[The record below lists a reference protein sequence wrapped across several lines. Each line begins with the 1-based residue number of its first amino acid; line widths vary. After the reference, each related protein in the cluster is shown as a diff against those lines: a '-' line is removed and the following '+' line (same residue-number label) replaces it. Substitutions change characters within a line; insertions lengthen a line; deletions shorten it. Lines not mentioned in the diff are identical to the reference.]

1 MSEAA
6 REETAPL
13 AVGPANSAP
22 EADGSLATADDFQTR
37 IAAIQNH
44 LSRRP
49 GVDPSAV
56 ERAFALASRC
66 HAGQMRK
73 SGEAY
78 LMHPLRVAET
88 IARLGLDV
96 SSVVAALLH
105 DAVEDSELTVVDLTE
120 SFGPEVAGLVDGVT
134 KLGKVPYLSR
144 QEQQAESF
152 RKMLLAMSQDIRVL
166 LVKLADRLDNMRTLA
181 HMPLD
186 KQLRIARET
195 MEIYAPLASRLG
207 IQWLHAEL
215 QDLSFRYL
223 EPEIYRSVRARVDA
237 LLATDPEFVSRGEA
251 QLQAVLRGTGE
262 TSGPHGREGPPGPH
276 GREGPPAPQGR
287 EGPPAP
293 QGREGLEDG
302 DRAVW
307 SDERFGP
314 AQVRASMR
322 TPYQIYKLSEDQ
334 EVEIDKVGG
343 LVIFHCIT
351 RDRTSCYN
359 AFGVLHGSFTPIP
372 GRFRDYVALPRP
384 NKYQALHTAVIN
396 RQGERLELQ
405 IRSAAMDAVAERGIV
420 AEWQRAEAAA
430 TSPTSP
436 TVAWQRLAWL
446 QDLMDWQSDISDP
459 HEFIEAVKA
468 DLFADEV
475 YVFTPEGDIHTFPK
489 GATPIDFAFAIHT
502 NVGVHASGARVN
514 GHLVPLR
521 YQLRQ
526 GDTLEILTNPNPCVR
541 KEWLKMCQTSRAR
554 ARIKQWLRTEER
566 SRVRSLGRSLIEQ
579 ELAGRGRTLA
589 EFEELGLV
597 ARRAAE
603 FDLGKELREMPGTDG
618 LYEAVGSGQLAPIR
632 VADALAPAPQGEDD
646 GIIKRMFRRMSGGR
660 KVSLKLGGRSAGKAR
675 TAPGEGAPGTPLL
688 VTRERTE
695 ATGASPPL
703 IQLAPCC
710 SPTPGDPL
718 LGYFSPNKGIVAHV
732 EGCPEALERIE
743 ERRVYLAWE
752 EGLELDCPAVVEVR
766 TANTVGLLAE
776 MSRAFSAHGIN
787 IKQANCRTFDNGQ
800 RAINTFHTQVRSL
813 AQLTT
818 LMRNL
823 RSIPGVLAVERVFSR
838 AGVDG

>member
-6 REETAPL
+6 TTL
-13 AVGPANSAP
+13 AEPVSTGSSGP
-22 EADGSLATADDFQTR
+22 DGAAQALDDATTR
-37 IAAIQNH
+37 VQAMVER
-44 LSRRP
+44 LSERP
-49 GVDPSAV
+49 GGDPSQV
-56 ERAFALASRC
+56 ERAFALASKC

-88 IARLGLDV
+88 ITRIGLDS
-96 SSVVAALLH
+96 SSVVAGLLH
-105 DAVEDSELTVVDLTE
+105 DAVEDSELTVFDLTE
-120 SFGPEVAGLVDGVT
+120 SFGAEVAGLVDGVT

-166 LVKLADRLDNMRTLA
+166 LVKLADRLDNMRTLE

-237 LLATDPEFVSRGEA
+237 LLGADPEFVERGLA
-251 QLQAVLRGTGE
+251 QLRAAFNHTNGSGHADQA
-262 TSGPHGREGPPGPH
+262 
-276 GREGPPAPQGR
+276 
-287 EGPPAP
+287 
-293 QGREGLEDG
+293 G
-302 DRAVW
+302 DEPDRVVW
-307 SDERFGP
+307 SEEQFGP
-314 AQVRASMR
+314 VSLRATMR
-322 TPYQIYKLSEDQ
+322 TPYQVYKLSEDQ

-343 LVIFHCIT
+343 LVIFNCVT
-351 RDRTSCYN
+351 RDRTSCYG
-359 AFGVLHGSFTPIP
+359 ALGVLHGSFTPIP

-384 NKYQALHTAVIN
+384 NRYQALHTALIS

-405 IRSAAMDAVAERGIV
+405 VRSQAMDAVAERGIV
-420 AEWQRAEAAA
+420 AEWQRSEGRNGGAPA
-430 TSPTSP
+430 S
-436 TVAWQRLAWL
+436 AWHRLTWL
-446 QDLMDWQSDISDP
+446 QGLMDWQGDVSDP

-502 NVGVHASGARVN
+502 DVGVHCSGARVN

-554 ARIKQWLRTEER
+554 ARIKQWLRQEER
-566 SRVRSLGRSLIEQ
+566 VRTRSLGRSLIEQ

-603 FDLGKELREMPGTDG
+603 FDLSKDLREVPGADG
-618 LYEAVGSGQLAPIR
+618 LYEAVGSGQLAPAR
-632 VADALAPAPQGEDD
+632 VADALAPAPQGDD
-646 GIIKRMFRRMSGGR
+646 DSLIRRMFRRMSGGR
-660 KVSLKLGGRSAGKAR
+660 KVSLKLGKVGPGKTR
-675 TAPGEGAPGTPLL
+675 TQPGEGAPGSPLM
-688 VTRERTE
+688 VTRERVE
-695 ATGASPPL
+695 ATGASPPM

-710 SPTPGDPL
+710 NPTPGDPL
-718 LGYFSPNKGIVAHV
+718 IAYLSPNKGIVAHV
-732 EGCPEALERIE
+732 EGCSEALERIE

-752 EGLELDCPAVVEVR
+752 PGLELDCPAVVEVK

-800 RAINTFHTQVRSL
+800 RAINTFHTGVRSL

>member
-1 MSEAA
+1 MTEAA
-6 REETAPL
+6 AAATGEAPRASAGDGASSGPEGTAH
-13 AVGPANSAP
+13 A
-22 EADGSLATADDFQTR
+22 ADGVAERLKAILAEL
-37 IAAIQNH
+37 AA
-44 LSRRP
+44 RP
-49 GVDPSAV
+49 GADATPV
-56 ERAFALASRC
+56 ERAFALASKC
-66 HAGQMRK
+66 HAGQLRK
-73 SGEAY
+73 SGEPY
-78 LMHPLRVAET
+78 LMHPLRVAEMIT
-88 IARLGLDV
+88 RIGLDI

-105 DAVEDSELTVVDLTE
+105 DAVEDSELTVFDLTE
-120 SFGPEVAGLVDGVT
+120 NFGSEVASLVDGVT

-166 LVKLADRLDNMRTLA
+166 LVKLADRLDNMRTLE

-207 IQWLHAEL
+207 IQWIHAEL

-237 LLATDPEFVSRGEA
+237 LLAADPEFVERGLG
-251 QLQAVLRGTGE
+251 QLGAAL
-262 TSGPHGREGPPGPH
+262 SSSNKP
-276 GREGPPAPQGR
+276 PPAT
-287 EGPPAP
+287 E
-293 QGREGLEDG
+293 EV
-302 DRAVW
+302 DRVYW
-307 SDERFGP
+307 SNEQFG
-314 AQVRASMR
+314 AARLRATMR

-359 AFGVLHGSFTPIP
+359 AFGALHGSFTPVP
-372 GRFRDYVALPRP
+372 GRFRDYIALPRP
-384 NKYQALHTAVIN
+384 NRYQALHTAVIN

-405 IRSAAMDAVAERGIV
+405 IRSQAMDAVAERGIV
-420 AEWQRAEAAA
+420 AEWQRAAAGGA
-430 TSPTSP
+430 SGS
-436 TVAWQRLAWL
+436 WQGLEWL
-446 QDLMDWQSDISDP
+446 HSLMDWQGDISDP

-502 NVGVHASGARVN
+502 DVGMHCSGARVN

-526 GDTLEILTNPNPCVR
+526 GDTLEILTNPSPCVR

-554 ARIKQWLRTEER
+554 ARIKQVLRQEER
-566 SRVRSLGRSLIEQ
+566 LRVRSLGRSLIEQ
-579 ELAGRGRTLA
+579 ELANRGRTLV

-603 FDLGKELREMPGTDG
+603 FDLGKDLRDVPGAEG
-618 LYEAVGSGQLAPIR
+618 LYEAVGSGVLAPVR
-632 VADALAPAPQGEDD
+632 VAEALAPAPQGEDD
-646 GIIKRMFRRMSGGR
+646 GLIRRMFRRMSGGR
-660 KVSLKLGGRSAGKAR
+660 KVGGVKLGRPGKGR
-675 TAPGEGAPGTPLL
+675 TQPGEGAPGSPLL

-695 ATGASPPL
+695 STGASPPM

-718 LGYFSPNKGIVAHV
+718 LGYFSPNRGIIAHV
-732 EGCPEALERIE
+732 ESCPEALERVE

-752 EGLELDCPAVVEVR
+752 PGLELDCAAVVEVR

-818 LMRNL
+818 VMRAL
-823 RSIPGVLAVERVFSR
+823 RAIPGVLAVERVFSR
-838 AGVDG
+838 AGIDG